1 MSKINVKKLKAA
13 IPIDEFYQSEL
24 GPPAKTNSNNWT
36 YLCPFHNDAN
46 TPNLVVYHDGG
57 FKCFACD
64 AKGGDVLAFHQ
75 KREGLSFTETLTSLA
90 KEYAPELMPSNGKG
104 QYQRIVAEFPYQDE
118 SGKLLYQT
126 VRYGPKKNFKYRRPD
141 GNGGWIW
148 DLRGVERVP
157 YRLPELL
164 KAEGCV
170 YIPGG
175 EKDCET
181 LVGHG
186 FQATTNACGEGQWL
200 PEFNQYLKGLD
211 VVILE
216 DHDDKGENHGKVVSQ
231 NLHWVARSVKI
242 IRFPELPN
250 HGDISDFLENHK
262 LEEFLKLVK
271 EAPVFKGDYPAYFN
285 ECPPF
290 KLTAPSDKPDQ
301 NDDEKEKPTQSQI
314 LISLARDCE
323 LFHNSESET
332 FASVTIDGHEE
343 TWPIRSRGFKLWL
356 LSRFYQQQ
364 AKAPGAQ
371 AQADAMG
378 VLEAQAQFGGPE
390 HPVYVRIAGHEGN
403 IYLNLGDDQ
412 CRVVEVTPDGWEIIT
427 NSPVK
432 FVHPKGCL
440 PLPVPETGGSIDD
453 LRRFVNIEDEDG
465 WKLFIATLIAA
476 FKPTGPY
483 PVTVLQGEQGSSKS
497 TAMRLKRSLIDPN
510 VAALRTSP
518 RESRDLMIYAK
529 NSWLLSFDNLSKIPD
544 WLADSFCRLATGGGF
559 STRELYSNN
568 EENIISATRIIDL
581 NGIEE
586 IITRDDLLDRCVFIR
601 LPSISESKRKDEES
615 FWAEF
620 HEAQPRILGGLLDAV
635 SIALKNHPHVKLE
648 SKPRMAD
655 FARWVV
661 AAEPGLGWEP
671 GSFLKA
677 YASNRASAVQ
687 MGLEA
692 SAVAQA
698 IETITETVP
707 EWQGTA
713 TELLDQLDKVV
724 SEKIFKMKEWPKTPQ
739 SLSNKLRRLAPTMR
753 SIGREISFEREGHT
767 GKRFIQIRN
776 RMQKTVTPVTCVTQ
790 NHNSNKHNH
799 LAGDST
805 GDDVK
810 PGDDAGD
817 GANSSLSPSKL
828 FKNNGGDDGD
838 KGDDDLRLFPNLS
851 DDGFLEGSV

>member
-1 MSKINVKKLKAA
+1 MSIDKMKLKSV
-13 IPIDEFYQSEL
+13 IPIDAYYRGQL
-24 GPPAKTNSNNWT
+24 GNPEKTNPNHWVHF
-36 YLCPFHNDAN
+36 CPFHGDEK
-46 TPNLVVYHDGG
+46 TPNLAIYLDGG

-75 KREGLSFTETLTSLA
+75 KREGLSFPETLTELA
-90 KEYAPELMPSNGKG
+90 KKYAPELIPNNGSDRPQK
-104 QYQRIVAEFPYQDE
+104 IIAEYPYKDE
-118 SGKLLYQT
+118 SGKLLYQV
-126 VRYGPKKNFKYRRPD
+126 VRYGPEKDFKQRRPD
-141 GNGGWIW
+141 ENGGWIW
-148 DLRGVERVP
+148 NLEDTRRVP
-157 YRLPELL
+157 YLLPELL
-164 KAEGCV
+164 KSKGPV
-170 YIPGG
+170 FVPGG

-181 LVGHG
+181 LIGHG
-186 FQATTNACGEGQWL
+186 LQATTNPCGEGCWL

-216 DHDDKGENHGKVVSQ
+216 DHDDNGQKHGQVVSQ
-231 NLHWVARSVKI
+231 NLLGVAKSIKI
-242 IRFPELPN
+242 IRFPNLPR
-250 HGDISDFLENHK
+250 HGDISDYLENHALK
-262 LEEFLKLVK
+262 EFLKLVK
-271 EAPVFKGDYPAYFN
+271 DAPVFKGDYPAYFN
-285 ECPPF
+285 ESPPAQ
-290 KLTAPSDKPDQ
+290 LAPPTDNDGQ
-301 NDDEKEKPTQSQI
+301 NDDDCDDYEKEKPTQSQI
-314 LISLARDCE
+314 LIELAGCCE
-323 LFHNSESET
+323 LFHNPESET

-356 LSRFYQQQ
+356 LNRFYQQE

-378 VLEAQAQFGGPE
+378 VLEANAQFDGPE
-390 HPVYVRIAGHEGN
+390 HPVHVRIAGHEGN

-427 NSPVK
+427 KSPVK
-432 FVHPKGCL
+432 FIHPKGCR
-440 PLPVPETGGSIDD
+440 PLPVPETCGSIDD

-483 PVTVLQGEQGSSKS
+483 PVTVLQGEQGSYKS
-497 TAMRLKRSLIDPN
+497 TAMRLKRALIDPN
-510 VAALRTSP
+510 VAPLRTSP

-544 WLADSFCRLATGGGF
+544 WLADSFCRLATGSGF

-620 HEAQPRILGGLLDAV
+620 HEAQPRILSGLLDAV
-635 SIALKNHPHVKLE
+635 AVALKNHPHVKLE
-648 SKPRMAD
+648 YNPRMAD

-661 AAEPGLGWEP
+661 AAEPELGWEP

-698 IETITETVP
+698 IETMTETVP

-713 TELLDQLDKVV
+713 TELLDQLDKVA
-724 SEKIFKMKEWPKTPQ
+724 SEKVLRMKEWPKSP
-739 SLSNKLRRLAPTMR
+739 SVLANKLRRLGPAMR
-753 SIGREISFEREGHT
+753 AIGTEIYFDREGH
-767 GKRFIQIRN
+767 KRKRIIEIRKIKGNAVLTIRN
-776 RMQKTVTPVTCVTQ
+776 EDNKDKDIK
-790 NHNSNKHNH
+790 SNN
-799 LAGDST
+799 LDADDDADAMRTADDST
-805 GDDVK
+805 QTPSATLSALNYMKSNGK
-810 PGDDAGD
+810 DDAD
-817 GANSSLSPSKL
+817 DADDEFPL
-828 FKNNGGDDGD
+828 FSNPG
-838 KGDDDLRLFPNLS
+838 
-851 DDGFLEGSV
+851 LEGSV